1 MDLFVKIFQ
10 MIYTF
15 IYQNYWWINL
25 VLVLTIIYWGR
36 ERPARSTFMWILVM
50 TLLPIVGFF
59 PYLLLGQDTRRTN
72 MFRIK
77 AEQDRFIREESEIQ
91 EKMLEDL
98 PDIFD
103 DYEKRATIGEVGEL
117 ATLNLRLN
125 QSVLSADN
133 DVRVFTDGQE
143 KFDAL
148 IKDID
153 HAQHSIEVQ
162 YYIFKSDGLGT
173 RLINHLVQAAGRG
186 VRVRL
191 LTDGI
196 GCRFI
201 SKREFRRMKESG
213 IEVGIFFPSFLRI
226 INLRMNYRNHRKI
239 VVVDGDTGFIGGL
252 NFADRYLHGLPGIG
266 IWRDTHLKVKGEAV
280 TSLQV
285 VFLFDWYFVRQ
296 ELLLNKA
303 EYLPNKKVDGNVVVQ
318 TVASGPDSDWTSIQ
332 QAYFT
337 LINMAKKYVFISTP
351 YFMPGETTINSLK
364 TAAMSGV
371 DVRIMIPYKSDSLLT
386 HWCTRSYVEELLE
399 AGVRVFQYRKGF
411 NHSKVIV
418 MDGLVSSVGTANMD
432 IRSFEQNFEVNLI
445 IYDRN
450 VSRQLGSDFLDDLKG
465 SSEISIHRWKF
476 RPKRDK
482 IRESLARL
490 FAPLL

>member
-1 MDLFVKIFQ
+1 MNWTSIAINIGIVLYILTILAI
-10 MIYTF
+10 IYT
-15 IYQNYWWINL
+15 IILENRNPVRTLAWIL
-25 VLVLTIIYWGR
+25 VLVLVPGVGLFFYIYFGMNYRKIKMFSMKGLGDFKWLQYMSEDQKQR
-36 ERPARSTFMWILVM
+36 IKKAELLKKEDMEAVKPLM
-50 TLLPIVGFF
+50 TLLLNNSKA
-59 PYLLLGQDTRRTN
+59 LLSRNNTIEILNNGEAT
-72 MFRIK
+72 FGSIFK
-77 AEQDRFIREESEIQ
+77 AIAKAKKYIH
-91 EKMLEDL
+91 LEYYIID
-98 PDIFD
+98 
-103 DYEKRATIGEVGEL
+103 KGEL
-117 ATLNLRLN
+117 GEKLKELLITKAKEG
-125 QSVLSADN
+125 VE
-133 DVRVFTDGQE
+133 VRVIYDDVGSW
-143 KFDAL
+143 KL
-148 IKDID
+148 PKRYIK
-153 HAQHSIEVQ
+153 EM
-162 YYIFKSDGLGT
+162 K
-173 RLINHLVQAAGRG
+173 AAGIQIYPFLP
-186 VRVRL
+186 VR
-191 LTDGI
+191 
-196 GCRFI
+196 
-201 SKREFRRMKESG
+201 
-213 IEVGIFFPSFLRI
+213 FPLFT
-226 INLRMNYRNHRKI
+226 NKVNYRNHRKI

>member
-103 DYEKRATIGEVGEL
+103 DFEKRATIGEVGEL

-153 HAQHSIEVQ
+153 QAQHSIEVQ

-226 INLRMNYRNHRKI
+226 INLRMNYRNHRKLVI
-239 VVVDGDTGFIGGL
+239 IDDAISYIGGFNVGDEYLGL
-252 NFADRYLHGLPGIG
+252 NDRFGY
-266 IWRDTHLKVKGEAV
+266 WRDTHLRIQGSAAHAIKVRFI
-280 TSLQV
+280 Q
-285 VFLFDWYFVRQ
+285 DWYYATGLDPALEPDIRPTEGTGSILCQMVS
-296 ELLLNKA
+296 
-303 EYLPNKKVDGNVVVQ
+303 
-318 TVASGPDSDWTSIQ
+318 SGPDTKMKNIKLAMIKMIN
-332 QAYFT
+332 QADKR
-337 LINMAKKYVFISTP
+337 IDIHTP
-351 YFMPGETTINSLK
+351 YYIPDSSFQEALTIALQQ
-364 TAAMSGV
+364 GV
-371 DVRIMIPYKSDSLLT
+371 EVNIMIPDKPDHPVVYPATLSFTK
-386 HWCTRSYVEELLE
+386 
-399 AGVRVFQYRKGF
+399 AIAKNGANIYRYDNGF
-411 NHSKVIV
+411 LHSKVLIV
-418 MDGLVSSVGTANMD
+418 DDVFSMVGSANID
-432 IRSFEQNFEVNLI
+432 ERSFSLNFEA
-445 IYDRN
+445 
-450 VSRQLGSDFLDDLKG
+450 
-465 SSEISIHRWKF
+465 SEIVYSAEVNQELRRAFDEDIEKSTLLTQEWWKTMPL
-476 RPKRDK
+476 RYK
-482 IRESLARL
+482 ILSPICRL
-490 FAPLL
+490 FAPIL